1 MKRALNLIT
10 FILLS
15 FICRAQMHHNITAK
29 IIDSVSKQPIEFA
42 TVAVLDVR
50 DSSLVS
56 YTLSDKNGVFTLRNI
71 RDDKPVR
78 LLISHAGYMSL
89 HHSLNFNK
97 TSLLDMGTLML
108 NSKTLAEVTVKGEIV
123 PIVIKKDTIEFN
135 AEAFKVRPN
144 AVVQDLL
151 KKLPGVQVD
160 RDGTI
165 TVEGKGV
172 SKIKVNGKDFFAN
185 DPKIVTQNLDADMVA
200 KVQIYDDR
208 ENDPDHLQPD
218 YQVKKIINLK
228 FKKKF
233 ENATFGNIKAGAGTQ
248 GRYDIDGIYNESVNN
263 DLQVSLIANSKNL
276 GSTDFIGTSLMGF
289 GPTDGIPQNTSGGI
303 NINENFSK
311 KAKLNLTY
319 TFSDNILRNRV
330 TTNVAQF
337 LGDTTLTRNTSS
349 NNHNSSIIH
358 TITGTFE
365 WHPDTLSQ
373 LRYNPTFDVAQNSSN
388 ETSYG
393 TSFNNFVPLL
403 SKTIDANTNSSSGIG
418 YHHNLNYYHSF
429 HKKGESLT
437 LSSAVNINPGH
448 SNSIS
453 NNQLL
458 SFTAGLTSDTLARLA
473 NSHNRNTSVTTSAGY
488 NYPLSETLTAGIEA
502 GNTYS
507 NNGSDLFTYQL
518 DPKTGLYDVFLTS
531 QSSDVSR
538 NMWQQDVHPQ
548 LIYHKKQININIGFI
563 AETQQINNRFNQ
575 NIPDL
580 NQHFSYFFPYI
591 SLGLGKINFNYSEDA
606 SQPSINQLLPTTVV
620 YNQLSSFEG
629 NPNLRPTRMRNF
641 SVMFNSFNPQGMYVF
656 MNARVIL
663 ESNSITQESF
673 VSAQGATFTTPVN
686 KNGRFTTYIG
696 GTIGKRFKK
705 QGKWQFNEQ
714 LSINGSAGKNF
725 FETNGK
731 QGYQDTYA
739 MPVTE
744 TVSINWNDVIEFE
757 PSYYINPA
765 ITHYELVKYP
775 NSTYVQQTISLPLDV
790 TWPKRMNWSIN
801 YTHFYNP
808 LVAQGFQRQSNLV
821 SFSIARAFQQKDRG
835 ELRLTCY
842 DLLNQGISAF
852 HFATNNTINDIQN
865 EAIRRYFLITYSY
878 RFSKTK

>member
-1 MKRALNLIT
+1 MKRYLNLII
-10 FILLS
+10 FISLS
-15 FICRAQMHHNITAK
+15 FVCKAQMRHNITAT
-29 IIDSVSKQPIEFA
+29 IIDSASKQPLEFT
-42 TVAVLDVR
+42 TVAILDIR
-50 DSSLVS
+50 DTSLIS
-56 YTLSDKNGVFTLRNI
+56 YTLTDSRGVFTLRNI
-71 RDDKPVR
+71 RDDKPAR
-78 LLISHAGYMSL
+78 LLISHAGYVSL
-89 HHSLNFNK
+89 HHSLKFSK
-97 TSLLDMGTLML
+97 SPLLDLGTLAL
-108 NSKTLAEVTVKGEIV
+108 GSKTLAEVTVKGEIV

-172 SKIKVNGKDFFAN
+172 SKIKVDGKDFFAT

-218 YQVKKIINLK
+218 YAVKKIINLK

-233 ENATFGNIKAGAGTQ
+233 QNATFGRIKAGAGTQ

-263 DLQVSLIANSKNL
+263 DLQVSLVGSSKNL
-276 GSTDFIGTSLMGF
+276 GTTDFIGTSLMGF
-289 GPTDGIPQNTSGGI
+289 GPTNGIPQNTNAGI

-319 TFSDNILRNRV
+319 TFSDNVNSNIV

-337 LGDTTLTRNTSS
+337 LGDTTLTRNAS
-349 NNHNSSIIH
+349 NNSHSSGMGHNV
-358 TITGTFE
+358 TGTFE
-365 WHPDTLSQ
+365 WNPDTLSQ
-373 LRYNPTFDVAQNSSN
+373 LKYNPTFAAMQNGGNS
-388 ETSYG
+388 TSRG

-403 SKTIDANTNSSSGIG
+403 SKTTDADNNSGHNIE
-418 YHHNLNYYHSF
+418 YQHNLYYHHSF
-429 HKKGESLT
+429 HKKDESLT
-437 LSSAVNINPGH
+437 LNSGVSINPNH
-448 SNSIS
+448 NTSIS
-453 NNQLL
+453 TNQLL

-473 NSHNRNTSVTTSAGY
+473 NSQNRNTSVGLNADY
-488 NYPLSETLTAGIEA
+488 NYPLSKTLIAGIEA
-502 GNTYS
+502 GNTYT

-531 QSSDVSR
+531 QSSNLSR
-538 NMWQQDVHPQ
+538 NLWQQDIHPQ
-548 LIYHKKQININIGFI
+548 LIYRKNNININIGFI
-563 AETQQINNRFNQ
+563 AEIQQIDNRFNQ

-580 NQHFSYFFPYI
+580 NQHFTYFFPNI
-591 SLGLGKINFNYSEDA
+591 SLGFGKINLGYSEDA
-606 SQPSINQLLPTTVV
+606 SQPSINQLLPTTIV
-620 YNQLSSFEG
+620 YNQLNSFEG

-641 SVMFNSFNPQGMYVF
+641 SLQYNDFKPQGIYVF

-673 VSAQGATFTTPVN
+673 VSAQGATFATPVN
-686 KNGRFTTYIG
+686 KNGRFTTYVG
-696 GTIGKRFKK
+696 GTIGKHFKK
-705 QGKWQFNEQ
+705 QGKWEFSEN
-714 LSINGSAGKNF
+714 LNINGSAGRNF

-739 MPVTE
+739 LPVTE
-744 TVSINWNDVIEFE
+744 TVSVGWNDVIEFE
-757 PSYYINPA
+757 PSYHINPA

-775 NSTYVQQTISLPLDV
+775 NSSYVQQTLSLPLDV
-790 TWPKRMNWSIN
+790 TWPKRINWSIN

-808 LVAQGFQRQSNLV
+808 LVAQNFQRQSNLV
-821 SFSIARAFQQKDRG
+821 SFSIARAIQQKDRG

-842 DLLNQGISAF
+842 DLLNQGVSAF

-865 EAIRRYFLITYSY
+865 EAIRRYLLITYSY